1 MTALRLSTNQNKKQ
15 MNNINLQKIND
26 SNRFYLYLTQA
37 KDVFTGTVLAKSYN
51 QQLGK
56 FASRDINGV
65 TYFIIETF
73 TNPNIFEL
81 TRKVQ
86 EFINNFE
93 KIEREA
99 NKYDHSNIKAQ
110 VNRLTND
117 ERYKIVADTLQYN
130 IKFSNKAIERL
141 AKIAYYSGYEL
152 KIVKRQEVE
161 LNESFENYIR

>member
-1 MTALRLSTNQNKKQ
+1 

-26 SNRFYLYLTQA
+26 SNRFFLYLTQA
-37 KDVFTGTVLAKSYN
+37 KDVFIGTVLAKSYN

-56 FASRDINGV
+56 FADRDINGV
-65 TYFIIETF
+65 TYFIIQTF

-99 NKYDHSNIKAQ
+99 LKYDQNNIKAQ
-110 VNRLTND
+110 INRLTSD
-117 ERYKIVADTLQYN
+117 ERYNIVGNTLQYN
-130 IKFSNKAIERL
+130 IKFSKKAIERL
-141 AKIAYYSGYEL
+141 AKVAYYSGYEL
-152 KIVKRQEVE
+152 KIVKRQELE
-161 LNESFENYIR
+161 LEESFQNYIVG